1 MFLPNS
7 YLADTRGGESYSLLG
22 DILLSYTL
30 HALVISCWWS
40 MWELENNFILRE
52 CEIVIKDIEAWD
64 SVIIAFLFSGLVFG
78 LEGRVKEQFEMSGSC
93 RTAVFYCMAMV
104 SFLAS
109 LNYWRGLWS
118 LMDFYFFPA
127 MDPAL
132 SLLLSH
138 LLGFT
143 WTTVAGTALTLT
155 QETVPALT

>member
-22 DILLSYTL
+22 DVLLSYTL

-78 LEGRVKEQFEMSGSC
+78 LEGRVKEHFEMSGPC

-143 WTTVAGTALTLT
+143 WTAVAGTALTLT

>member
-1 MFLPNS
+1 MLPPQVVILVCDDFIPFFVFL
-7 YLADTRGGESYSLLG
+7 
-22 DILLSYTL
+22 ILLFDISLTL
-30 HALVISCWWS
+30 PIPLP
-40 MWELENNFILRE
+40 
-52 CEIVIKDIEAWD
+52 
-64 SVIIAFLFSGLVFG
+64 IIAFLFSGLVFG
-78 LEGRVKEQFEMSGSC
+78 LEGRVKEHFEMSGPC

-109 LNYWRGLWS
+109 LNYGRGLWS

-143 WTTVAGTALTLT
+143 WTAVAGTALTLT